1 VPKEICPKSSPKLK
15 LKLEL
20 VPKEI
25 CPQRDLEQPMPKEI
39 CPKEPISNAKGD
51 LPSKS
56 ADTHDRGNLTRNGTF

>member
-1 VPKEICPKSSPKLK
+1 MPKEICPKSSPKLK

-39 CPKEPISNAKGD
+39 CPANQLIHMTEE
-51 LPSKS
+51 
-56 ADTHDRGNLTRNGTF
+56 T

>member
-1 VPKEICPKSSPKLK
+1 MPKEICPKSSPKLK

-39 CPKEPISNAKGD
+39 CPKEPV
-51 LPSKS
+51 SK
-56 ADTHDRGNLTRNGTF
+56 